1 LHHTIKS
8 MKSLTPRQLAF
19 LIALCFALLFAGIV
33 FIFFHFSPEKKGL
46 FILISSGLFFLT
58 SFFIILN
65 ILNLIIFDKIQPI
78 YKTIHDFSVS
88 QKALKKQLAKKD
100 MIGQMNKEVEDWAE
114 KKTKEIKKLKQLE
127 KYRKDFLGNVMHE
140 LKTPIFNIQ
149 GYVLTLIDGGLEDP
163 SINKLYLERTEKSIN
178 RMISIVEDLESI
190 SRLESGE
197 MKLDIEEFDIVKLAE
212 EVFEIMEMK
221 AKQKGIRLY
230 FDSGHTKAI
239 KVQAD
244 RKRIHDVRNNLVINS
259 INYGVKGGKTSVSF
273 MDMGKNV
280 LIDVTDN
287 GIGIPEKD
295 MPRIFERFY
304 RTDKSRSREQ
314 GGTGLG
320 LAIVKHIIEAHNQT
334 INVRSRVDKG
344 NSFVFTL
351 KKA

>member
-1 LHHTIKS
+1 
-8 MKSLTPRQLAF
+8 MKSISPRLLAIF
-19 LIALCFALLFAGIV
+19 IALLFTLLFAGVILL
-33 FIFFHFSPEKKGL
+33 L
-46 FILISSGLFFLT
+46 FRLNPANLRMTVLLISIAFFLLGYFVIRYT
-58 SFFIILN
+58 LN
-65 ILNLIIFDKIQPI
+65 YLIFEKIQPI

-88 QKALKKQLAKKD
+88 QKELKKQIANKN
-100 MIGQMNKEVEDWAE
+100 MIGKMNKEVEDWVE

-178 RMISIVEDLESI
+178 RLISIVEDLESI

-197 MKLDIEEFDIVKLAE
+197 MKLDLGEFDIVKLVE

-221 AKQKGIRLY
+221 AKDKGIRLS
-230 FDSGHTKAI
+230 FDSGNSKPI
-239 KVQAD
+239 KVLAD
-244 RKRIHDVRNNLVINS
+244 RKRIHDVMNNLIINS
-259 INYGVKGGKTSVSF
+259 INYGIKDGKTLVSF
-273 MDMGKNV
+273 MDMGMNV
-280 LIDVTDN
+280 LVDVTDN
-287 GIGIPEKD
+287 GIGISEKD
-295 MPRIFERFY
+295 IPRIFERFF
-304 RTDKSRSREQ
+304 RTDKSRSRDQ

-344 NSFVFTL
+344 SSFVFTL